1 MSAPDPKTPPVL
13 PWRGET
19 ARHRSGWP
27 EGYWRK
33 VVWRGLRLRCPV
45 CGKGELFRTEDGQ
58 WVGSLDINT
67 FGVALLLMIGAA
79 FTPSWSLPVS
89 LGVWCAAA
97 ILVPLVTFRF
107 SRGLWMAIVHLT
119 GGVY

>member
-1 MSAPDPKTPPVL
+1 MV
-13 PWRGET
+13 
-19 ARHRSGWP
+19 P
-27 EGYWRK
+27 EQH
-33 VVWRGLRLRCPV
+33 
-45 CGKGELFRTEDGQ
+45 GQ

-67 FGVALLLMIGAA
+67 LGVAFLLMIGAA

-89 LGVWCAAA
+89 LGVWCTAAV
-97 ILVPLVTFRF
+97 LVPLVTFRF